1 MNDEWMDAY
10 GYAHMAISRRE
21 HEQRLIDEMMRV
33 KGKEFE
39 QAIEDAMIY
48 GTGIAGAVGAKQV
61 VQQPQYS
68 MAEIQLT
75 DGTSQTFMMKA
86 STTIIKHLLKEMR
99 ETGYLTMWNDTDVL
113 CIRADQVKQFSL
125 RAFTQQEK

>member
-1 MNDEWMDAY
+1 MDY
-10 GYAHMAISRRE
+10 EEMMLTHMAIMPKP
-21 HEQRLIDEMMRV
+21 HEQRLIDEMMRI

-39 QAIEDAMIY
+39 QALEDAMIY
-48 GTGIAGAVGAKQV
+48 GTGVVGAKQV
-61 VQQPQYS
+61 TQQPQYS

-86 STTIIKHLLKEMR
+86 STTIVKHLLKEMR

-113 CIRADQVKQFSL
+113 CIRASDVKQFAL
-125 RAFTQQEK
+125 RAFTKE

>member
-1 MNDEWMDAY
+1 MDY
-10 GYAHMAISRRE
+10 EELMLTHMAISRQDY
-21 HEQRLIDEMMRV
+21 EQRLIDEMMRI
-33 KGKEFE
+33 KGKEFDD
-39 QAIEDAMIY
+39 AITDAMVH
-48 GTGIAGAVGAKQV
+48 GMGARRVSV
-61 VQQPQYS
+61 DTQQPQYS

-113 CIRADQVKQFSL
+113 CIRASDVKQFAL
-125 RAFTQQEK
+125 RAFTKE

>member
-1 MNDEWMDAY
+1 MNEELMLT
-10 GYAHMAISRRE
+10 HMAIMPKP
-21 HEQRLIDEMMRV
+21 HEQRLIDEMMRI

-39 QAIEDAMIY
+39 DALTDAMIY
-48 GTGIAGAVGAKQV
+48 GQGAVKQ
-61 VQQPQYS
+61 QAAPSYS

-113 CIRADQVKQFSL
+113 CIRASDVKQFAL
-125 RAFTQQEK
+125 RAFTKE

>member
-1 MNDEWMDAY
+1 MNYDELMT
-10 GYAHMAISRRE
+10 HMAISKNTATGIGDSRSLE
-21 HEQRLIDEMMRV
+21 E
-33 KGKEFE
+33 
-39 QAIEDAMIY
+39 MIY
-48 GTGIAGAVGAKQV
+48 GQGVAGAKVQP
-61 VQQPQYS
+61 QQPQYS

-86 STTIIKHLLKEMR
+86 STTVIKHLLKEMR

-125 RAFTQQEK
+125 RAFTKE

>member
-1 MNDEWMDAY
+1 MDY
-10 GYAHMAISRRE
+10 EEMMTHMAIPRNTATGIGDARLLEEMTRRKV
-21 HEQRLIDEMMRV
+21 Q
-33 KGKEFE
+33 EFDD
-39 QAIEDAMIY
+39 AFSDAMIY
-48 GTGIAGAVGAKQV
+48 GMGVAGAKQNH
-61 VQQPQYS
+61 QQPQYS

-113 CIRADQVKQFSL
+113 CIRASDVKQFAL
-125 RAFTQQEK
+125 RAFTKE

>member
-1 MNDEWMDAY
+1 MDY
-10 GYAHMAISRRE
+10 EELMMTHMAIMPKP
-21 HEQRLIDEMMRV
+21 HEQRLIDEMMRI

-39 QAIEDAMIY
+39 DALTDAMIN
-48 GTGIAGAVGAKQV
+48 GTSVRRV
-61 VQQPQYS
+61 SVDTQQPQYS

-113 CIRADQVKQFSL
+113 CIRASDVKQFAL
-125 RAFTQQEK
+125 RAFTKE

>member
-1 MNDEWMDAY
+1 MNDELMLT
-10 GYAHMAISRRE
+10 HMAISRME
-21 HEQRLIDEMMRV
+21 HEQRLIDEMMRR

-39 QAIEDAMIY
+39 DALTDSIVY
-48 GTGIAGAVGAKQV
+48 GTAIAGERRVYRDEN
-61 VQQPQYS
+61 PQYS
-68 MAEIQLT
+68 MAEIILT

-86 STTIIKHLLKEMR
+86 SPTVVKHLIKEMR

>member
-1 MNDEWMDAY
+1 MNEELMLT
-10 GYAHMAISRRE
+10 HMAIMPKP
-21 HEQRLIDEMMRV
+21 HEQRLIDEMMRL

-39 QAIEDAMIY
+39 DAFTDAMIY
-48 GTGIAGAVGAKQV
+48 GQGAVR
-61 VQQPQYS
+61 QQAAPSYS

>member
-1 MNDEWMDAY
+1 MDY
-10 GYAHMAISRRE
+10 EELMVHMAVPKNMVTGIGDSR
-21 HEQRLIDEMMRV
+21 LLDEMYRI
-33 KGKEFE
+33 KGKEIE
-39 QAIEDAMIY
+39 QIIMDEMIS
-48 GTGIAGAVGAKQV
+48 GAAR
-61 VQQPQYS
+61 QQAAPSYS

>member
-1 MNDEWMDAY
+1 MNDDWKDAY
-10 GYAHMAISRRE
+10 GYAHMAISRME
-21 HEQRLIDEMMRV
+21 HEQRLIDEMMRR

-39 QAIEDAMIY
+39 DALTDSIVY
-48 GTGIAGAVGAKQV
+48 GTAIAGERRVYRDEN
-61 VQQPQYS
+61 PQYS
-68 MAEIQLT
+68 MAEIILT

-86 STTIIKHLLKEMR
+86 SPTVIKHLIKEMR

>member
-1 MNDEWMDAY
+1 MNDEWMEMM
-10 GYAHMAISRRE
+10 HMASL
-21 HEQRLIDEMMRV
+21 HEQRLIDEMMRR
-33 KGKEFE
+33 KGKEFDD
-39 QAIEDAMIY
+39 AFTDAMIY
-48 GTGIAGAVGAKQV
+48 GTGVVGAKQAQ
-61 VQQPQYS
+61 QQPSYS

-113 CIRADQVKQFSL
+113 CIRASDVKQFAL